1 MITVKTC
8 INKNKNCSK
17 KNTKKQIASKLQYTL
32 LLTGQIWRNPAV
44 GYTLKNA
51 GLF

>member
-17 KNTKKQIASKLQYTL
+17 KKKKQIASKLQYTL
-32 LLTGQIWRNPAV
+32 VLTGQIWRNPAV
-44 GYTLKNA
+44 G
-51 GLF
+51 